1 MKAKELE
8 KLILADGWVRGK
20 TKGSHAQYTHPAK
33 SGKVTIPMHGGDV
46 PKGTLNS
53 ILKQAG
59 LKDGVK

>member
-8 KLILADGWVRGK
+8 RLILKEGWIFRYQQ
-20 TKGSHAQYTHPAK
+20 GSHRQYTHPDK
-33 SGKVTIPMHGGDV
+33 SGKVTIPYHSGDL

-59 LKDGVK
+59 LK